1 MAALAIRFLG
11 YGVPL
16 VLYPLA
22 GVVALLWVL
31 VRRRGDTV
39 VLTDDAIMIRSR
51 DGDRT
56 YPWLGVLEV
65 SWATG
70 SWPDPSSDPVLRLRG
85 GRGTCRAPT
94 LRRGWASSPSSGGGP
109 DVRPGS

>member
-70 SWPDPSSDPVLRLRG
+70 SWPDPSSGPVLRLRG
-85 GRGTCRAPT
+85 GPWDVPAPNAPARVGQ
-94 LRRGWASSPSSGGGP
+94 LAISGGGP